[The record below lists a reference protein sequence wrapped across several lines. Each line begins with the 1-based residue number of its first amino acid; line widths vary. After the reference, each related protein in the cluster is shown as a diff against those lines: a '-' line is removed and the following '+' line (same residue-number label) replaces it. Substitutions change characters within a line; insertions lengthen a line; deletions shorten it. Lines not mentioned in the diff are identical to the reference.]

1 MKLSRSKDPAPLKKS
16 LENIEKKLIISNSS
30 KMKPQLNVSK
40 ARQAIPA
47 GFLKKRVTSKKCN
60 KLNFSEQK
68 LTHFDK
74 TQLYR
79 ETNK

>member
-1 MKLSRSKDPAPLKKS
+1 
-16 LENIEKKLIISNSS
+16 
-30 KMKPQLNVSK
+30 MKPQLNVSK

-47 GFLKKRVTSKKCN
+47 GFLKKRVTAKKCIKN